1 MINKKENYQ
10 QLLVLV
16 QALLDDESDIIAN
29 LANVAAL
36 LYEHLSDLNWVGFY
50 LKRGHDL
57 VVGPFQGK
65 VACSRIHLYKGVCGR
80 ALELKQIINVPNV
93 HEFEGHIV
101 CDSASNSELVI
112 PLIVNDQA
120 IGVLDI
126 DAPILNRFDQDDE
139 TYLSKIVALINKKL
153 PDSFNREA

>member
-10 QLLVLV
+10 QLLLLV

-29 LANVAAL
+29 LANVSAL

-65 VACSRIHLYKGVCGR
+65 VACSAFLYIRVYVG
-80 ALELKQIINVPNV
+80 
-93 HEFEGHIV
+93 
-101 CDSASNSELVI
+101 
-112 PLIVNDQA
+112 
-120 IGVLDI
+120 
-126 DAPILNRFDQDDE
+126 AP
-139 TYLSKIVALINKKL
+139 
-153 PDSFNREA
+153 